1 MRGAGPVGD
10 FGLCRAA
17 VGTLVDRPVRALA
30 AGRRAVQNCRVSL
43 PCVTVTCKLIRQK
56 ARPLC
61 CLPAWLVKLPLAG
74 SDGRMSRYLLR
85 HRRLYT
91 YSPSRAAHRWTVG
104 QRSCVERSM
113 AARAGPDPMFNAAAK
128 PASDGA
134 SPRPPVLL
142 LRLPSLCSKSLLAAR
157 EAPTRVQIRA
167 VCDCDLDAPLSAHTW
182 TPIPSCLCLR
192 SSRSFLLN
200 YVNAVPTLIY
210 PQCTRIRCALTAK
223 DLYCKLLI
231 AQAVFF
237 SPDPNI
243 CVLKV

>member
-74 SDGRMSRYLLR
+74 SDGRMYLLR

-104 QRSCVERSM
+104 QRSCGAWQLVLALTRCPTPPRSRRVTA
-113 AARAGPDPMFNAAAK
+113 AAR
-128 PASDGA
+128 PAPPPSFSVFEE
-134 SPRPPVLL
+134 SPR
-142 LRLPSLCSKSLLAAR
+142 
-157 EAPTRVQIRA
+157 
-167 VCDCDLDAPLSAHTW
+167 
-182 TPIPSCLCLR
+182 
-192 SSRSFLLN
+192 SS
-200 YVNAVPTLIY
+200 
-210 PQCTRIRCALTAK
+210 
-223 DLYCKLLI
+223 
-231 AQAVFF
+231 
-237 SPDPNI
+237 
-243 CVLKV
+243 